1 MSGRSIRYCRM
12 LLDLGFCRDISQCPF
27 RHRLSPCAALAAAGA
42 GRSFHAVMHCSKVST
57 GSSAAHNAKNPCSS
71 AQPLPARSSRLSCS
85 VSSTASQAD
94 HPAQPPLT
102 RPLRPSTRK
111 RAPAWKM
118 DFRTPAAICH
128 ISMGRQRQMD
138 CRLGMSRHVN
148 AWWETAMASSWPP
161 HNSANNRT
169 TDQDTDNPTQHSAIG
184 NRLGT

>member
-94 HPAQPPLT
+94 HPAQPPD
-102 RPLRPSTRK
+102 STTQAIDAQK
-111 RAPAWKM
+111 SACMENGFPHSCSYLPHQHG
-118 DFRTPAAICH
+118 PAAANGLQAGHEPPCECMVGNGNGLI
-128 ISMGRQRQMD
+128 
-138 CRLGMSRHVN
+138 
-148 AWWETAMASSWPP
+148 MASPQQ
-161 HNSANNRT
+161 RK
-169 TDQDTDNPTQHSAIG
+169 
-184 NRLGT
+184 